1 MKTPAKNKNT
11 NAEPI
16 GRLGLIQELK
26 DGRIAQVSLTE
37 SQSIALQEF
46 VKNMSKTTPISL
58 SPEVFDVVL
67 KAKVK
72 KMKA

>member
-37 SQSIALQEF
+37 SQSSF
-46 VKNMSKTTPISL
+46 TRVR
-58 SPEVFDVVL
+58 
-67 KAKVK
+67 
-72 KMKA
+72 

>member
-46 VKNMSKTTPISL
+46 VNAQKYNSSNSARLLPTLCYVRCI
-58 SPEVFDVVL
+58 
-67 KAKVK
+67 
-72 KMKA
+72 